1 MSIRTRHVV
10 VVGAGVGGLTAAA
23 LLAQAGCRVTVLEAG
38 TYPGGSA
45 GTFYHRGYRFD
56 AGATLAGG
64 FQPNG
69 PHAIVGERLGIN
81 WPVRPADPA
90 WVVHLP
96 DLQVT
101 LGWGGGDLLAKF
113 PHTERFWR
121 EQARIAD
128 LAWALAAEALPWPP
142 RSAGEMFR
150 LGAIGAQHLPGALEL
165 APLAVRTAEQWL
177 ARHRLDGDMVFRRF
191 IDAQLLISA
200 QTTSRNANALYSAI
214 ALDLA
219 RQGAYHV
226 KGGIGTLAQTLA
238 DKVAALGGEVRYKH
252 RVTRLLVRD
261 GRAVGVEVEVRRR
274 TKETIPADFVVANL
288 TPWSLDALLGADSP
302 AQLRREVARRTP
314 GWGAFVL
321 YLGVDGRTLPPDLAD
336 HHQIITEREGPLGE
350 GRSVF
355 VSLSPAWDATR
366 APEGYRA
373 VTATTHTAI
382 GPWWELAES
391 DRDAYDARKEQYTKR
406 MLAAIESALPGFR
419 AGVVLTMSGTPV
431 TYQTWTHRH
440 LGMVG
445 GFPATSLLRARGP
458 RTGLPNVR
466 LVGDSVF
473 PGQSTAG
480 VTAGAL
486 RVARDVLDS
495 LPRARTYAAVRERA
509 TGFPC
514 Q

>member
-1 MSIRTRHVV
+1 MGAGTQHVV
-10 VVGAGVGGLTAAA
+10 VIGAGVGGLTAAA

-45 GTFYHRGYRFD
+45 GTFYHQGYRFE

-64 FQPNG
+64 FQPGG
-69 PHAIVGERLGIN
+69 PHAIVGERLGIQ

-96 DLQVT
+96 DRQVT
-101 LGWGGGDLLAKF
+101 LRRGGGDVVAQF

-128 LAWALAAEALPWPP
+128 RAWALAAEALPWPP
-142 RSAGEMFR
+142 RSVDETLR
-150 LGAIGAQHLPGALEL
+150 LGAIGARYLPGALEL
-165 APLAVRTAEQWL
+165 APFALGTAGQWL
-177 ARHRLDGDMVFRRF
+177 ARHGLDRDPAFRRF

-200 QTTSRNANALYSAI
+200 QTTSRDANALYSAI

-219 RQGAYHV
+219 RQGAFHV
-226 KGGIGTLAQTLA
+226 EGGIGGLAQTLA
-238 DKVAALGGEVRYKH
+238 DTVTALGGDVRYKH
-252 RVTRLLVRD
+252 RAARLLLRD
-261 GRAVGVEVEVRRR
+261 GRAVAVEVEVRRR
-274 TKETIPADFVVANL
+274 TSETIPADFVVANL

-302 AQLRREVARRTP
+302 ARLRREVIRRAP

-321 YLGVDGRTLPPDLAD
+321 YLGVDGRALPRGGAD
-336 HHQIITEREGPLGE
+336 HHQIITEMEGPLGE

-355 VSLSPAWDATR
+355 VSLSPAWDASR
-366 APEGYRA
+366 APEGFRA
-373 VTATTHTAI
+373 VTATTHTAV
-382 GPWWELAES
+382 GPWWEMADG
-391 DRDAYDARKEQYTKR
+391 DRAAYEARKAQYTER
-406 MLAAIESALPGFR
+406 LLAAIESALPGFR
-419 AGVVLTMSGTPV
+419 AGVVLAMSGTPI

-458 RTGLPNVR
+458 RTGVPNVR

-495 LPRARTYAAVRERA
+495 LPRPRSFPAVESRAA
-509 TGFPC
+509 GGL
-514 Q
+514 

>member
-23 LLAQAGCRVTVLEAG
+23 LLAKAGCRVTVLEAG

-45 GTFYHRGYRFD
+45 GTFYHQGYRFD

-101 LGWGGGDLLAKF
+101 LGRGSGDVVAKF

-128 LAWALAAEALPWPP
+128 RAWALAAEALPWPP

-150 LGAIGAQHLPGALEL
+150 LGAIGARHLPGALEL

-177 ARHRLDGDMVFRRF
+177 ARHRLDGDMAFRRF

-226 KGGIGTLAQTLA
+226 KGGIGALAQTLA

-302 AQLRREVARRTP
+302 AQLRREVACRTP

-336 HHQIITEREGPLGE
+336 HHQIITEMEGPLGE

-382 GPWWELAES
+382 GPWWELVEG
-391 DRDAYDARKEQYTKR
+391 DRDAYEARKEQYTER

-419 AGVVLTMSGTPV
+419 AGVVLMMSGTPV

-495 LPRARTYAAVRERA
+495 LPRVRTRAAVRQRA
-509 TGFPC
+509 TGLPC
-514 Q
+514 S

>member
-1 MSIRTRHVV
+1 MSARTQHVV
-10 VVGAGVGGLTAAA
+10 VIGAGVGGLTAAA
-23 LLAQAGCRVTVLEAG
+23 LLAQVGCRVTILEAG

-45 GTFYHRGYRFD
+45 GTFYHQGYRFE

-64 FQPNG
+64 FQPGG
-69 PHAIVGERLGIN
+69 PHAMVGERLSIQ
-81 WPVRPADPA
+81 WPVRLADPA

-96 DLQVT
+96 DRQVT
-101 LGWGGGDLLAKF
+101 LRHGGGDVVAQF
-113 PHTERFWR
+113 PGSERFWR

-128 LAWALAAEALPWPP
+128 RAWALAAEALPWPP
-142 RSAGEMFR
+142 SSVGEMLR
-150 LGAIGAQHLPGALEL
+150 LGAIGARHLQGALEL
-165 APLAVRTAEQWL
+165 APFALGTAGQWL
-177 ARHRLDGDMVFRRF
+177 ARHSLENDAAFRRF

-200 QTTSRNANALYSAI
+200 QTTSRDANALYSAI

-226 KGGIGTLAQTLA
+226 EGGIGGLAQTLA
-238 DKVAALGGEVRYKH
+238 DTVTALGGEVRFKH
-252 RVTRLLVRD
+252 RATRLLLRD

-274 TKETIPADFVVANL
+274 TTETVPADFVVANL

-302 AQLRREVARRTP
+302 ARLRREVARRAP

-321 YLGVDGRTLPPDLAD
+321 YLGVDGRALAPELPD
-336 HHQIITEREGPLGE
+336 HHQIITEMEGPLGE

-355 VSLSPAWDATR
+355 VSLSPVWDASR
-366 APEGYRA
+366 APEGFRA

-382 GPWWELAES
+382 GPWWELANG
-391 DRDAYDARKEQYTKR
+391 DRDAYEARKAQYTER

-419 AGVVLTMSGTPV
+419 AGVALTMPGTPV

-458 RTGLPNVR
+458 RTGVANVR

-486 RVARDVLDS
+486 RVAHDVLES
-495 LPRARTYAAVRERA
+495 LPRVRSLPTSE
-509 TGFPC
+509 FPAPRSLRP
-514 Q
+514 